1 MKTKSN
7 RQINNELTQDKVLL
21 QGLKIIDKSFKGSNI
36 APSEIYQAKKRFI
49 LISEGKSTTCDLYP
63 RKRYANK

>member
-36 APSEIYQAKKRFI
+36 APSEIYQAKKIF
-49 LISEGKSTTCDLYP
+49 K
-63 RKRYANK
+63 KF